1 MADNRTFTL
10 IGKFDDQITPQ
21 LKKLNRTFAAFEK
34 VINRGMG
41 RSFRELNKDL
51 RSFAKDL
58 DSIGDIFDRK
68 ATRGVNK
75 FRDGIKAAGED
86 ARLLGKNLNDASKI
100 GDGFGS
106 GMKDG
111 IRAAQSEARVLGDIL
126 KANALIK
133 VGEGVAG
140 AGAAGF
146 RGGMRGVGAIYQFI
160 AKRAKEA
167 AQDQLQDIQARGSLF
182 GSLNKAELFSN
193 AKNIKDQKQLADI
206 NEKNYDTTRSI
217 SRAMESSIADV
228 VKSST
233 VSTATITTLSRQLSD
248 NILPSLLKTKGVT
261 DLSKFEGPEGRKQ
274 LDVLMKGKGGEKGV
288 GKELATLYEQMG
300 SIITSPQFAPQAA
313 MGFTQYLGQ
322 GTINRQLSIFENNP
336 VLVDAMRKYAAEFD
350 NTTEGRIKA
359 LKKALEVAMPEAAL
373 QEARTTLMGGIQ
385 SISDTLTNANA
396 GILSMGADIAGQGQK
411 TLAMAK
417 ANGSFDLQLKAF
429 ERRQKEKRM
438 KWLAEGAKTEKQ
450 LADRRAMEAEQLE
463 KFSRGLTRLYENADS
478 PIEIIAASFGPLMQK
493 LAGMLGEIGNIFIGP
508 VMAIMDKLQ
517 PALAR
522 LMDNIDAIASN
533 IRSGKPI
540 GQQLGRLIGEFFK
553 AFATLFEPGSVAEQ
567 GGSAIQKFFKDFAEG
582 FNQVKGQKYMDII
595 MNGIQK
601 FLMNALFNE
610 GNAMKGL
617 TPLGDGLVKIFAL
630 LSAPAF
636 ANALI
641 AGLVPIA
648 ITGMGSMLLKV
659 FGGLGTGLIARLGLT
674 AAGAGAGAAGGAGAT
689 AAAGA
694 LSALA
699 LPAAIAA
706 VIAAVVIFQGPL
718 LDFAA
723 WLTNTG
729 AFLTKSKSLLDQG
742 IGQITI
748 AIGQLISGITNIF
761 GGLWDILVGMWTGD
775 QKKIIDGFKRI
786 GAGLWNLVQAIV
798 NAIVGSVRF
807 IFGFQE
813 KIRSAINNLFMAIW
827 NAITGQSV
835 PAKPGGASTKTE
847 LMGSSKPAAVRSP
860 GPPRRR
866 TKADVV
872 GRWSGS
878 LGDAISQ
885 ELRMKPPG
893 SSLVIANSSET
904 IIPAAGGNGGGMV
917 DFVRTMYSGFT
928 SVVAALT
935 RVQQAQEKSLGQIN
949 QTLIVNQQQ
958 TNTRLAK
965 LETKFSVPGMGSV
978 GGVDSFTPMAS
989 SYGLT
994 MTSGNRPGDDGWHG
1008 INRARDYSNGS
1019 GPTPQML
1026 AFARFLASNY
1036 GSNLKELIY
1045 TPLGFSI
1052 KNGQRVPPYARAGH
1066 YNHVHVA
1073 YALGAGMPAFF
1084 SSQRAAMD
1092 WERKATLGN
1101 VKVSSITSNSSEGMR
1116 GAVSVNAP
1124 ITIYQQ
1130 PGQSSEQLAALV
1142 AMELSNAVRQARSSS
1157 MYV

>member
-21 LKKLNRTFAAFEK
+21 LKKLNKTFAAFER

-58 DSIGDIFDRK
+58 DTIGDIFDRK

-146 RGGMRGVGAIYQFI
+146 RGGMRGVGTIYQFI

-248 NILPSLLKTKGVT
+248 NILPSLLKAKGVT

-336 VLVDAMRKYAAEFD
+336 VLVDAMRKYAVEFG

-385 SISDTLTNANA
+385 SISDTLTNATA

-417 ANGSFDLQLKAF
+417 ANGSFDMQVRAF
-429 ERRQKEKRM
+429 ERRQNEVRM

-493 LAGMLGEIGNIFIGP
+493 LAGMLGEIGNLFIGP

-540 GQQLGRLIGEFFK
+540 GQQLGRLVGEFFK

-582 FNQVKGQKYMDII
+582 FKQVKGQKYMDII

-610 GNAMKGL
+610 GNATKGL

-636 ANALI
+636 VNALI
-641 AGLVPIA
+641 AGLVPLA

-674 AAGAGAGAAGGAGAT
+674 AAGAGAGAAGGAGAA

-786 GAGLWNLVQAIV
+786 GAGLWNLVQAII

-813 KIRSAINNLFMAIW
+813 KIRNAINTLFMAIW
-827 NAITGQSV
+827 NAITGQKV
-835 PAKPGGASTKTE
+835 PAKPGGAKTKSEVIGRSDTSSGGKNSRKNEGWSLSHFSTKNWGE
-847 LMGSSKPAAVRSP
+847 GCSV
-860 GPPRRR
+860 
-866 TKADVV
+866 
-872 GRWSGS
+872 GS
-878 LGDAISQ
+878 LGGSQAGSVDAFNSVARGKG
-885 ELRMKPPG
+885 LSLTSGYRPG
-893 SSLVIANSSET
+893 S
-904 IIPAAGGNGGGMV
+904 
-917 DFVRTMYSGFT
+917 RGF
-928 SVVAALT
+928 
-935 RVQQAQEKSLGQIN
+935 
-949 QTLIVNQQQ
+949 
-958 TNTRLAK
+958 
-965 LETKFSVPGMGSV
+965 
-978 GGVDSFTPMAS
+978 
-989 SYGLT
+989 
-994 MTSGNRPGDDGWHG
+994 HG
-1008 INRARDYSNGS
+1008 INRARDYSNGYS
-1019 GPTPQML
+1019 PTPQML
-1026 AFARFLASNY
+1026 SFATHMAQTY
-1036 GSNLKELIY
+1036 GANLRELIY

-1052 KNGQRVPPYARAGH
+1052 KNGRKVPPYATEGH

-1101 VKVSSITSNSSEGMR
+1101 VKVSSITSNSSEGMG

-1130 PGQSSEQLAALV
+1130 PGQNSEQLAALV
-1142 AMELSNAVRQARSSS
+1142 AMELSNAINQARSSS

>member
-1 MADNRTFTL
+1 MAENKTFTL
-10 IGKFDDQITPQ
+10 IGKFDDQITPS

-51 RSFAKDL
+51 RDFTKDL
-58 DSIGDIFDRK
+58 DKIGDIFDRK

-86 ARLLGKNLNDASKI
+86 ARVLGKNLGDASKI
-100 GDGFGS
+100 GDGFGA

-111 IRAAQSEARVLGDIL
+111 IRAAQSEAKVLGDIL

-146 RGGMRGVGAIYQFI
+146 RGGMRGVGMIYQFI

-182 GSLNKAELFSN
+182 GALNKAELFSN

-248 NILPSLLKTKGVT
+248 NLLPSLLKAEGVT

-274 LDVLMKGKGGEKGV
+274 LDALMGGKGGKKGV

-336 VLVDAMRKYAAEFD
+336 VLVDAMRKYAVEFG

-385 SISDTLTNANA
+385 SISDTLTNATA

-411 TLAMAK
+411 TLAMAR
-417 ANGSFDLQLKAF
+417 ANGSFDLQVKAF
-429 ERRQKEKRM
+429 ERRQNEARM
-438 KWLAEGAKTEKQ
+438 TWLAEGTKNDKE
-450 LADRRAMEAEQLE
+450 LADRKKMEAEQLQ
-463 KFSRGLTRLYENADS
+463 KFTRGLTRLYENADS
-478 PIEIIAASFGPLMQK
+478 PIEVIAASFGPLMQK
-493 LAGMLGEIGNIFIGP
+493 LADILGSIGNVFIGP

-522 LMDNIDAIASN
+522 LMDNIEAIGSN
-533 IRSGKPI
+533 IRAGKPI

-553 AFATLFEPGSVAEQ
+553 AFATLFTPGSVAEQ
-567 GGSAIQKFFKDFAEG
+567 GGSAIQKFFRDFAEG
-582 FNQVKGQKYMDII
+582 FKQVNGQKYLDII
-595 MNGIQK
+595 MNGINN
-601 FLMNALFNE
+601 FLMNVIFNE
-610 GNAMKGL
+610 GNVTKGL
-617 TPLGDGLVKIFAL
+617 TPLGDGLLKIFAL

-636 ANALI
+636 VNALI
-641 AGLVPIA
+641 AGLVPLA
-648 ITGMGSMLLKV
+648 ITGMGSMLLTV
-659 FGGLGTGLIARLGLT
+659 FKGLGKGLLVKTATSAATPAAAAAVPWAAGLT
-674 AAGAGAGAAGGAGAT
+674 GATAGAAGAGGAGA
-689 AAAGA
+689 AAGGGA
-694 LSALA
+694 LAALA

-706 VIAAVVIFQGPL
+706 AAAAVIIFQGPL

-742 IGQITI
+742 VGQITI
-748 AIGQLISGITNIF
+748 AIGQLISGITSIF

-775 QKKIIDGFKRI
+775 QKKIIGGFKRI
-786 GAGLWNLVQAIV
+786 GAGLWNLVQAII
-798 NAIVGSVRF
+798 NAVVGSVRF
-807 IFGFQE
+807 VFGFQE
-813 KIRSAINNLFMAIW
+813 KIRSAINTLFLAIW
-827 NAITGQSV
+827 NAITGQKV
-835 PAKPGGASTKTE
+835 PAKPGGASTKGQ
-847 LMGSSKPAAVRSP
+847 LMGSTKP
-860 GPPRRR
+860 
-866 TKADVV
+866 TKGGKGSQLTGEGWPLSHYSTKNWGEGCSV
-872 GRWSGS
+872 GS
-878 LGDAISQ
+878 LGGSQ
-885 ELRMKPPG
+885 
-893 SSLVIANSSET
+893 A
-904 IIPAAGGNGGGMV
+904 
-917 DFVRTMYSGFT
+917 
-928 SVVAALT
+928 
-935 RVQQAQEKSLGQIN
+935 
-949 QTLIVNQQQ
+949 
-958 TNTRLAK
+958 
-965 LETKFSVPGMGSV
+965 
-978 GGVDSFTPMAS
+978 GGVDAFNSVARGK
-989 SYGLT
+989 GLSL
-994 MTSGNRPGDDGWHG
+994 TSGYRPGSKGFHG
-1008 INRARDYSNGS
+1008 INRARDYSNGYS
-1019 GPTPQML
+1019 PTPQML
-1026 AFARFLASNY
+1026 SFATHMAQTY
-1036 GSNLKELIY
+1036 GANLRELIY

-1052 KNGQRVPPYARAGH
+1052 KNGRKVPPYATEGH

-1084 SSQRAAMD
+1084 SSQRDARA
-1092 WERKATLGN
+1092 WENKATLGN
-1101 VKVSSITSNSSEGMR
+1101 VKVSSITSNSSEGM
-1116 GAVSVNAP
+1116 GGGVTVHAP
-1124 ITIYQQ
+1124 ITIHQQ
-1130 PGQSSEQLAALV
+1130 PGQNAEQLASIV
-1142 AMELSNAVRQARSSS
+1142 AMELANAVRQARSSS